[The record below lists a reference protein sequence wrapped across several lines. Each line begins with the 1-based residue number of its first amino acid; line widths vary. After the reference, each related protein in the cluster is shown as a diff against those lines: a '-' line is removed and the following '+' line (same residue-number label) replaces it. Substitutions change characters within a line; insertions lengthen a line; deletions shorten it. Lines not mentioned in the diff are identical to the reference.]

1 MRRGRKSASNV
12 DNYSN
17 NFGYDFEEYNEDN
30 FNAQS
35 DDIDLESIVN
45 KLDLHIPLDE
55 IAAEEN
61 ISMKSLVYCI
71 DYLKE
76 QRINIDTNFY
86 NENLSFYSSTESF
99 EKSFD
104 EF

>member
-1 MRRGRKSASNV
+1 MATWGILATSSMNTTT
-12 DNYSN
+12 
-17 NFGYDFEEYNEDN
+17 
-30 FNAQS
+30 
-35 DDIDLESIVN
+35 ITL
-45 KLDLHIPLDE
+45 KLSLVTSTLIQLYLHIPLDE

-61 ISMKSLVYCI
+61 ISMKSLVACI

-76 QRINIDTNFY
+76 QRVNIDTNFY
-86 NENLSFYSSTESF
+86 NSDNLNFYSCSANL